1 MIKIIEGDFDSFI
14 KKSSEEMDKALKFF
28 EKDILSLRTGK
39 ASSSLVDGL
48 PVESYGQFSKVRE
61 IASVSTPDARTI
73 VISPW
78 DKSLIPNIQKAI
90 STSDVGLT
98 PNVDGEIIRL
108 VLPMMSSERRDEI
121 AKQLNKK
128 LEESKVNVRNV
139 RRDFHSAIK
148 ASEKDKN
155 ISQDFAKILEEKLQK
170 NTDAWIEKLVAVAKK
185 KEADL
190 RAI

>member
-39 ASSSLVDGL
+39 ASSALVDGL

-61 IASVSTPDARTI
+61 VASVSTPDARTI

-90 STSDVGLT
+90 STSDIGLT

-148 ASEKDKN
+148 SAEKDKN
-155 ISQDFAKILEEKLQK
+155 ISQDFAKVLEDKLQK
-170 NTDAWIEKLVAVAKK
+170 NTDAWIEKLVVIAKK